1 MVIYMLPMPQGQA
14 GLNWVESSP
23 EVPFMTRLE
32 LDAALARL
40 GLTVPEAEKR
50 DIAVAV
56 KLLDD
61 MLARLRPSNGYDV
74 AAEPAH
80 TVAFPKE

>member
-1 MVIYMLPMPQGQA
+1 
-14 GLNWVESSP
+14 
-23 EVPFMTRLE
+23 MTRAE
-32 LDAALARL
+32 LDSALVRL

-50 DIAVAV
+50 DIAGAV

-61 MLARLRPSNGYDV
+61 MLARLRPANGFEV